1 MDGIRRRN
9 IIRRLYNWVL
19 SWANSRYSI
28 AALFTLA
35 FTESSCFPIPPDVLL
50 IALCVSKPARAL
62 LYSLITTLGSVSG
75 GICGYFIGM
84 KIWEYTSNFF
94 FTYIPGFTPEGFNH
108 VKDLYSDNA
117 FWAVFVSGF
126 TPIPYKV
133 FTIAAGVCKIG
144 FIIFII
150 SSVLG
155 RGLRFF
161 LVGGLIKIFGEPVKK
176 FINKYFNL
184 LTILFT
190 ILLIAGFLVLKFVIK
205 NNQ

>member
-19 SWANSRYSI
+19 RWANSRYSI
-28 AALFTLA
+28 PALFTLA
-35 FTESSCFPIPPDVLL
+35 FAESSCFPIPPDVLL

-62 LYSLITTLGSVSG
+62 LYSAITTIGSVLG

-84 KIWEYTSNFF
+84 KVWEYTSNFF
-94 FTYIPGFTPEGFNH
+94 FTYIPGFTPESFNH
-108 VKDLYSDNA
+108 VKSLYNDNA
-117 FWAVFVSGF
+117 FLAVFVSGF

-133 FTIAAGVCKIG
+133 FTIAAGVCKIS
-144 FIIFII
+144 FIVFII

-161 LVGGLIKIFGEPVKK
+161 IVGGLIKIFGEPVKK

-190 ILLIAGFLVLKFVIK
+190 ILLIAGFLILKFVI
-205 NNQ
+205 NSP

>member
-1 MDGIRRRN
+1 MDGIVSRN

-19 SWANSRYSI
+19 SWADSRYSI

-35 FTESSCFPIPPDVLL
+35 FTESSCFPVPPDVLL

-62 LYSLITTLGSVSG
+62 LYSLITMLGSVSG

-84 KIWEYTSNFF
+84 KLWEYTSNFF
-94 FTYIPGFTPEGFNH
+94 FTYIPGFTPEGFNY
-108 VKDLYSDNA
+108 VRDLYSNNA
-117 FWAVFVSGF
+117 FWAVFISGF

-133 FTIAAGVCKIG
+133 FTIAAGVCKIS
-144 FIIFII
+144 FIIFLI

-155 RGLRFF
+155 RGGRFF

-176 FINKYFNL
+176 LINKYFNL
-184 LTILFT
+184 LTILFAV
-190 ILLIAGFLVLKFVIK
+190 LLIAGFLVLKFVIK
-205 NNQ
+205 N

>member
-1 MDGIRRRN
+1 MKTMSGN

-28 AALFTLA
+28 AALFILA
-35 FTESSCFPIPPDVLL
+35 FTESSCFPVPPDVLL
-50 IALCVSKPARAL
+50 IALCVSRPARAL
-62 LYSLITTLGSVSG
+62 MYSAITTIGSVLG

-94 FTYIPGFTPEGFNH
+94 FTYIPGFTPESFNH
-108 VKDLYSDNA
+108 VKSLYNDNA
-117 FWAVFVSGF
+117 FLAVFVSGF

-133 FTIAAGVCKIG
+133 FTIAAGVCKIS
-144 FIIFII
+144 FIVFII

-161 LVGGLIKIFGEPVKK
+161 IVGGLIKIFGEPVKK

-190 ILLIAGFLVLKFVIK
+190 ILLIAGFLVLKFVI
-205 NNQ
+205 NSP

>member
-1 MDGIRRRN
+1 MDGIMSRN
-9 IIRRLYNWVL
+9 IIRKLYDWVL

-35 FTESSCFPIPPDVLL
+35 FAESSCFPVPPDVLL

-84 KIWEYTSNFF
+84 KIWEYASNFF
-94 FTYIPGFTPEGFNH
+94 FKYIPGFTPESFNY
-108 VKDLYSDNA
+108 VKDLYNDNA
-117 FWAVFVSGF
+117 FWAVFISGF

-144 FIIFII
+144 FIVFLV
-150 SSVLG
+150 SSVSG

-161 LVGGLIKIFGEPVKK
+161 LVGGLIKVFGEPVKK

-190 ILLIAGFLVLKFVIK
+190 ILLIAGFLILKFAIK
-205 NNQ
+205 N

>member
-1 MDGIRRRN
+1 MSGN
-9 IIRRLYNWVL
+9 IIKKLKLYKWVL

-28 AALFTLA
+28 PALFTLA
-35 FTESSCFPIPPDVLL
+35 FTEASCFPIPPDVLL
-50 IALCVSKPARAL
+50 ISLCVSKPKKAL

-94 FTYIPGFTPEGFNH
+94 FAYIPGFAPEGFNY
-108 VKDLYSDNA
+108 VKEIYSNNA
-117 FWAVFVSGF
+117 FLAVFVSGF

-133 FTIAAGVCKIG
+133 FTIAAGVCKIS
-144 FIIFII
+144 FIVFII

-161 LVGGLIKIFGEPVKK
+161 IVGTLIKIFGEPVKN

-190 ILLIAGFLVLKFVIK
+190 ILLIAGFLILKFVIK

>member
-1 MDGIRRRN
+1 MKIKSRN
-9 IIRRLYNWVL
+9 IIKRLYDWVL

-28 AALFTLA
+28 VALFTLA

-50 IALCVSKPARAL
+50 IALCVSRPARAL
-62 LYSLITTLGSVSG
+62 LYSAITTIGSVSG

-94 FTYIPGFTPEGFNH
+94 FAYIPGFTPGSFNH
-108 VKDLYSDNA
+108 VKSLYNDNA
-117 FWAVFVSGF
+117 FLAVFVSGF

-133 FTIAAGVCKIG
+133 FTIAAGVCKIS
-144 FIIFII
+144 FIVFIV

-176 FINKYFNL
+176 FISKYFNL

-190 ILLIAGFLVLKFVIK
+190 ILLIAGFLALKFVIK
-205 NNQ
+205 K

>member
-1 MDGIRRRN
+1 MDGIRRRD
-9 IIRRLYNWVL
+9 IIKRLYNWVL

-28 AALFTLA
+28 PALFTLA
-35 FTESSCFPIPPDVLL
+35 FTEASCFLIPPDVLL

-62 LYSLITTLGSVSG
+62 LYSLITMLGSVAG

-94 FTYIPGFTPEGFNH
+94 FTYVPGFTPEVFNH
-108 VKDLYSDNA
+108 VKDLYGDNA

-126 TPIPYKV
+126 TPIPYKI
-133 FTIAAGVCKIG
+133 FTIAAGVCKIS
-144 FIIFII
+144 FIVFLA

-161 LVGGLIKIFGEPVKK
+161 LVGGLIRIFGEPVKK

-184 LTILFT
+184 LTILFAV
-190 ILLIAGFLVLKFVIK
+190 LLVAGFLILKFAVK
-205 NNQ
+205 K